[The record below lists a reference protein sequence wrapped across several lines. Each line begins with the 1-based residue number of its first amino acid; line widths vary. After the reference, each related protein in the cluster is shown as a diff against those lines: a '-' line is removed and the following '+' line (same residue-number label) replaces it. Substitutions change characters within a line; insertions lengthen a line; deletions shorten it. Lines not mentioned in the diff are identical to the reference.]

1 MKYLK
6 IEKEDSISIVS
17 INRPKSMNALSIDV
31 LKEFCELQ
39 EHFRQDLE
47 TRVVIFTG
55 EGANFSA
62 GADLK
67 EKAQLSIEGIQLTQ
81 NSDSAKTQEE
91 HIL

>member
-31 LKEFCELQ
+31 LKEFCTLQ

-47 TRVVIFTG
+47 SRVVIFTG
-55 EGANFSA
+55 EGATFLLELT
-62 GADLK
+62 LK
-67 EKAQLSIEGIQLTQ
+67 KKHSFPL
-81 NSDSAKTQEE
+81 N
-91 HIL
+91 

>member
-31 LKEFCELQ
+31 LKEFCTLQ

-47 TRVVIFTG
+47 SRVVIFTG
-55 EGANFSA
+55 EGIF
-62 GADLK
+62 
-67 EKAQLSIEGIQLTQ
+67 E
-81 NSDSAKTQEE
+81 
-91 HIL
+91 